1 MPEGDA
7 VGQGRRLNKDVFIA
21 LAAVAWADG
30 ELDPEEA
37 DAIVRAAVDE
47 GLELEEIAE
56 IESVTRTK
64 IDLGALDRSGLTK
77 EDRLFVY
84 AVACWIA
91 RIDGRVTESENA
103 ALESLGERLGIPE
116 RPRAAAEIVAREV
129 AEMSEGDRPARY
141 DLARVRALIGERL
154 KASQEA
160 RRSSGPPA
168 A

>member
-1 MPEGDA
+1 M
-7 VGQGRRLNKDVFIA
+7 NKDVFVA

-56 IESVTRTK
+56 IEAVTRNK
-64 IDLGALDRSGLTK
+64 IDLAGVERSGLSK

-91 RIDGRVTESENA
+91 RIDGKVTAEEHVALA
-103 ALESLGERLGIPE
+103 ALGERLGVPE
-116 RPRAAAEIVAREV
+116 RSRAAAEQVANEV
-129 AEMSEGDRPARY
+129 AEMPEGDRPARY
-141 DLARVRALIGERL
+141 DLAKVRELIGERL
-154 KASQEA
+154 KASQDA
-160 RRSSGPPA
+160 RRGSGAPPG
-168 A
+168 